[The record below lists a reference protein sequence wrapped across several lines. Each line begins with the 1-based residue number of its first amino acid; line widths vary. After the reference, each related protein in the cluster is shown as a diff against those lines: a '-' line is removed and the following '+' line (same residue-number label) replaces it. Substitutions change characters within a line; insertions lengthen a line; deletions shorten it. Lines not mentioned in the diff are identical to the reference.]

1 MEYLKTTQFNASV
14 EEVFNF
20 CASPSGF
27 ETIFPY
33 PITWVNKS
41 ENWGIGSIV
50 EFKFR
55 FLFVTWT
62 SKTEITVFDRNKL
75 IIDILKA
82 GLPYKSLEHRHEF
95 AARENGT
102 LL

>member
-1 MEYLKTTQFNASV
+1 MEYLKTSQFNASV

-20 CASPSGF
+20 CASPCGF
-27 ETIFPY
+27 ETIFPD
-33 PITWVNKS
+33 PIIWVNKS

-82 GLPYKSLEHRHEF
+82 GLPDKF
-95 AARENGT
+95 
-102 LL
+102 